1 VREEL
6 GAQDQPPG
14 LTDLGPIDYPAPS
27 LTLP

>member
-14 LTDLGPIDYPAPS
+14 LTDVAPLDYPAPC